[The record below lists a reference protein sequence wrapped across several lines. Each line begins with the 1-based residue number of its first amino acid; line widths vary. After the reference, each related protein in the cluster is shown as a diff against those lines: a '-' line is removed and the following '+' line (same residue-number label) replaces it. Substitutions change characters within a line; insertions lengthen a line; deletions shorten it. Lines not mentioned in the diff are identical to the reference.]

1 MKKSKSI
8 YIFELILLI
17 FIIMFKI
24 FFVDKNSTYL
34 LEINILFW
42 LIFGVFVYLCYGFS
56 RDNSFLKSSSIRIVV
71 IIILLYFVINF
82 LLGFVLGF
90 TNNYIGNVLSI
101 LKKVSLY
108 IIMFSFME
116 ITRYMILKKNI
127 SKLSIVLLTIEYI
140 ILNIIIGIN
149 GYNLSGYKQIFIT
162 VSSII
167 FPMIANEFL
176 YTYMT
181 KNISFWPT
189 LIYKILI
196 ELYIFVLPVLPTLGN
211 YIISVLGL
219 LVPFLTFL
227 EIRKNIHYR
236 DKYFEYGKKTLKKSV
251 IAITFVFII
260 IIVSLTSGIFKY
272 QLVAIVTNSMSPTY
286 ERGDAVIINKK
297 EANEIKVGDVLAFNM
312 GYGIITHRVTK
323 INVENNVY
331 TFTTKGDYNKL
342 TDEYI
347 ITNENVIGTVDY
359 ILKYAGYPTVFV
371 SELFERT

>member
-56 RDNSFLKSSSIRIVV
+56 RDNSFLKNSSIRIVV

-167 FPMIANEFL
+167 LPMIANEFL

-251 IAITFVFII
+251 IGITFVFII

-297 EANEIKVGDVLAFNM
+297 EVNEIKVGDVLAFNM